1 MPFHLDKCL
10 GYLTKQ
16 MQKVRPY
23 FCVRRTTNIQNMKAK
38 SYLVLGLGYM
48 ALLVGCQSQT
58 PQQGGQ
64 TDYPLLTLKPENR
77 QLSVKYSAVI
87 EGKQDVEVRPQVS
100 GTITEVCVKEGAR
113 VSKGQVLFVIDQVPY
128 LAALKQAEASVAT
141 AEANEATAK
150 LTLEGKESLYKD
162 KVISNFE
169 LRTARN
175 NYQSAQASLMQAQ
188 AELVNARNNLSYTE
202 IKSPVDGYAGMTS
215 YRIGA
220 LVTSGMT
227 EPLIRVSDN
236 SQIYVYFSMTEKQVL
251 SLTAQYGSLD
261 STLLSFP
268 PIQLEL
274 NDGSVYQHTG
284 KIDVISGLIDKTT
297 GTVSL
302 RAVFDNQEK
311 RLMSGGSANVIIP
324 YERQQCLVI
333 PQGGTYE
340 IQDRIFA
347 YKVVDGKAESTP
359 IEVFEINDGKEYIV
373 EDGLQ
378 AGDVIVSEGAGLLKD
393 GAIVAASVVKPNTE
407 EE

>member
-162 KVISNFE
+162 KVISDFE

-175 NYQSAQASLMQAQ
+175 NYQSAQASLM
-188 AELVNARNNLSYTE
+188 
-202 IKSPVDGYAGMTS
+202 
-215 YRIGA
+215 
-220 LVTSGMT
+220 
-227 EPLIRVSDN
+227 
-236 SQIYVYFSMTEKQVL
+236 
-251 SLTAQYGSLD
+251 
-261 STLLSFP
+261 
-268 PIQLEL
+268 
-274 NDGSVYQHTG
+274 
-284 KIDVISGLIDKTT
+284 
-297 GTVSL
+297 
-302 RAVFDNQEK
+302 
-311 RLMSGGSANVIIP
+311 
-324 YERQQCLVI
+324 
-333 PQGGTYE
+333 
-340 IQDRIFA
+340 
-347 YKVVDGKAESTP
+347 
-359 IEVFEINDGKEYIV
+359 
-373 EDGLQ
+373 
-378 AGDVIVSEGAGLLKD
+378 
-393 GAIVAASVVKPNTE
+393 
-407 EE
+407 

>member
-162 KVISNFE
+162 KVISDFE

-188 AELVNARNNLSYTE
+188 AELVNARNNLSYSD
-202 IKSPVDGYAGMTS
+202 IKRPVD
-215 YRIGA
+215 
-220 LVTSGMT
+220 
-227 EPLIRVSDN
+227 
-236 SQIYVYFSMTEKQVL
+236 
-251 SLTAQYGSLD
+251 
-261 STLLSFP
+261 
-268 PIQLEL
+268 
-274 NDGSVYQHTG
+274 
-284 KIDVISGLIDKTT
+284 
-297 GTVSL
+297 
-302 RAVFDNQEK
+302 
-311 RLMSGGSANVIIP
+311 
-324 YERQQCLVI
+324 
-333 PQGGTYE
+333 
-340 IQDRIFA
+340 
-347 YKVVDGKAESTP
+347 
-359 IEVFEINDGKEYIV
+359 
-373 EDGLQ
+373 
-378 AGDVIVSEGAGLLKD
+378 
-393 GAIVAASVVKPNTE
+393 
-407 EE
+407 